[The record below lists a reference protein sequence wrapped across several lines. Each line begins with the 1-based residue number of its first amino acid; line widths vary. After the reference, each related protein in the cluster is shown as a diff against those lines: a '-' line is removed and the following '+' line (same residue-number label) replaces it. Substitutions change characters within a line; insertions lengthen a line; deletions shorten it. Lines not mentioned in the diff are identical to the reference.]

1 MTEETKETKEVIPG
15 SKKKKKKRKILLK
28 ISVVFLF
35 LVLICWFAFGSK
47 VMKLRSEAKKI
58 VSESTENTFKASQ
71 TSIVYDTKGK
81 QYMKLRGEKDA
92 YYLKYKDIPVYVVAS
107 VISVEDRNFYKH
119 SGVDYKGIS
128 RAAVT
133 YVLKKGEI
141 TQGGS
146 TITQQLAKTV
156 FLNRKKTWQRKVKE
170 IFIATELEKKYS
182 KNQILE
188 FYLNNVY
195 YANGYYGIEA
205 ASRGYFHK
213 DAKNLTMSEAAF
225 LSAIPNNP
233 TTYDPLTNKKNT
245 IKRRNKILRDMYKED
260 LIQKEQY
267 ESALREDIKVKKTKK
282 REKRDY
288 VETYIIHCA
297 TKEIMKQKGFEF
309 KYKFKSNKEK
319 QEYNDDYEKMYAECK
334 RTLYSAGYRIYTSID
349 PKAQKQ
355 LQQKVDNQL
364 KNFTQKDKN
373 GIYKT
378 QAAATSIDNE
388 TGRVVAIVGG
398 RKQKNIGYSLNRAYQ
413 SPRQPGS
420 SIKPLLVFAPA
431 LEHGWSAGSIVS
443 DTPMN
448 AKDPHRVGNY
458 AGSYS
463 GQISLRRAVEKSSNV
478 VTMRL
483 YEQLGP
489 KTALRYLEKMNFKY
503 LTSWDYKYYTTC
515 IGGFRYGATTEEMAA
530 GYAALQNKGVYREPT
545 CIKKMTTS
553 DGEEIISTSP
563 TKRTVYTK
571 AGAAAMTDILKSN
584 MISGTGRG
592 AKVPNID
599 TAGKTGTTN
608 DNRDGWF
615 CGYTP
620 YYTTAIWV
628 GRDDN
633 KIVDN
638 LTGSS
643 YPKSIWSAYMNA
655 VHSEYSATAA
665 PGSDKMTTESDGTG
679 SVGTTSSGRRYY
691 STTASQGRST
701 YYSTRRSTY
710 STGTST
716 SSTRSTSA
724 TTERPATTES
734 THATT
739 AAPTTAAPQ
748 QEHTQQNAQ
757 SSSRESE

>member
-1 MTEETKETKEVIPG
+1 
-15 SKKKKKKRKILLK
+15 
-28 ISVVFLF
+28 
-35 LVLICWFAFGSK
+35 
-47 VMKLRSEAKKI
+47 
-58 VSESTENTFKASQ
+58 
-71 TSIVYDTKGK
+71 
-81 QYMKLRGEKDA
+81 
-92 YYLKYKDIPVYVVAS
+92 
-107 VISVEDRNFYKH
+107 
-119 SGVDYKGIS
+119 
-128 RAAVT
+128 
-133 YVLKKGEI
+133 
-141 TQGGS
+141 
-146 TITQQLAKTV
+146 
-156 FLNRKKTWQRKVKE
+156 
-170 IFIATELEKKYS
+170 
-182 KNQILE
+182 
-188 FYLNNVY
+188 
-195 YANGYYGIEA
+195 
-205 ASRGYFHK
+205 
-213 DAKNLTMSEAAF
+213 
-225 LSAIPNNP
+225 
-233 TTYDPLTNKKNT
+233 
-245 IKRRNKILRDMYKED
+245 
-260 LIQKEQY
+260 
-267 ESALREDIKVKKTKK
+267 
-282 REKRDY
+282 
-288 VETYIIHCA
+288 
-297 TKEIMKQKGFEF
+297 
-309 KYKFKSNKEK
+309 
-319 QEYNDDYEKMYAECK
+319 
-334 RTLYSAGYRIYTSID
+334 
-349 PKAQKQ
+349 
-355 LQQKVDNQL
+355 
-364 KNFTQKDKN
+364 
-373 GIYKT
+373 
-378 QAAATSIDNE
+378 
-388 TGRVVAIVGG
+388 
-398 RKQKNIGYSLNRAYQ
+398 
-413 SPRQPGS
+413 
-420 SIKPLLVFAPA
+420 
-431 LEHGWSAGSIVS
+431 
-443 DTPMN
+443 MN

-701 YYSTRRSTY
+701 YYSTRRSTH